1 MARRPGVGDAAP
13 GFSLPGTPGGRT
25 YRLED
30 QRGRPVVL
38 VFYPAD
44 NTPVCTLQLRSYSAD
59 LDQFAGLGA
68 VLLALSPQSVGS
80 HERFVADNELAI
92 PLLADV
98 DKAVGRAYGVVG
110 PLGFYK
116 RSVFVLDAAGVIR
129 YAHRSSQG
137 LTYRKT
143 DELVEAVQAAL

>member
-1 MARRPGVGDAAP
+1 VARRPGVGDAAP

-68 VLLALSPQSVGS
+68 VLLALSPQSVDS